1 MSTEVL
7 NLPIIDLSEL
17 DNENTRAD
25 FYRKLRHMARDVG
38 FFYLVGHGVDPAERD
53 DLLDTAKRFFAL
65 PQDAKDKI
73 SMDNSPHFRGYTKL
87 GNENTRNKTDYRE
100 QLDIGE
106 EVPAELRSEDDPEF
120 YLNLHGPNPW
130 PAEVPELKEKA
141 LAYQGKMHSVAVKL
155 LRAFVVALGLPE
167 DSLDEMIGGTPR
179 QLLKLVHYPANTG
192 EDGEGQQQ
200 GCGPHK
206 DSDFLTLL
214 WQDGTGGLQVL
225 TDDKGWVDAAPLK
238 DSYIVNIG
246 ELLELTTNGYLI
258 ANVHQV
264 VMRRTTR
271 TSRYS
276 IPYFLGPNLEV
287 KEVPLLPLPAELQAQ
302 ARGPTSD
309 PLNPLF
315 NDVGI
320 NAIKGRLRSHKNTTM
335 RFYPKT
341 LRADSEEWYHFGRV
355 SARRLCENGLKE
367 GKNNVSK

>member
-1 MSTEVL
+1 MSTDNL
-7 NLPIIDLSEL
+7 NLPVIDLSEL

-53 DLLDTAKRFFAL
+53 DLLQTAKRFFAL

-87 GNENTRNKTDYRE
+87 GNENTRNKADYRE

-106 EVPAELRSEDDPEF
+106 EVPSDVLPEEDPRF
-120 YLNLHGPNPW
+120 YLNLHGPNLW

-141 LAYQGKMHSVAVKL
+141 LAYQDKMHSVAVKL

-167 DSLDEMIGGTPR
+167 DSLDELINGVPR
-179 QLLKLVHYPANTG
+179 QLLKIVHYPANTG
-192 EDGEGQQQ
+192 EDGEAQQQ

-206 DSDFLTLL
+206 DSDFMALL
-214 WQDGTGGLQVL
+214 WQDETGGLQVL

-238 DSYIVNIG
+238 DSFIVNIG

-264 VMRRTTR
+264 VMKPGTNKA
-271 TSRYS
+271 RYS
-276 IPYFLGPNLEV
+276 IPYFLSANLDV

-315 NDVGI
+315 RDVGI
-320 NAIKGRLRSHKNTTM
+320 NAIKSRLRAHKNTTKK
-335 RFYPKT
+335 FYPEHYAEIEKRGT
-341 LRADSEEWYHFGRV
+341 TRGRY
-355 SARRLCENGLKE
+355 
-367 GKNNVSK
+367 